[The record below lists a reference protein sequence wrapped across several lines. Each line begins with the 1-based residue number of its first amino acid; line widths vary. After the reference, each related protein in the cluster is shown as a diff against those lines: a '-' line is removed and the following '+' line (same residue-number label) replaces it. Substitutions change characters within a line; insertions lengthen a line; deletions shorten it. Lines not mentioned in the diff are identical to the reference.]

1 MKNNLVCAFIAA
13 AGLALACRGAKPE
26 SESETDTAHV
36 VAATAV
42 ERDAACAP
50 GAVSPSALPA
60 LVRLSDPASLVRL
73 PRTLWRRE
81 LNQPR
86 SALWVAPDLSYM
98 LIVAMDELPDMAA
111 GGDVTGVLN
120 KLHRPRGKQE
130 SSCRLNVDGR
140 TASLSQSMFVDSAG
154 VDTVFAVSATMLV
167 RPGLAVAASGL
178 TPARAMR
185 DSLVAIIASVRF
197 TDR

>member
-1 MKNNLVCAFIAA
+1 
-13 AGLALACRGAKPE
+13 
-26 SESETDTAHV
+26 
-36 VAATAV
+36 
-42 ERDAACAP
+42 
-50 GAVSPSALPA
+50 
-60 LVRLSDPASLVRL
+60 
-73 PRTLWRRE
+73 
-81 LNQPR
+81 
-86 SALWVAPDLSYM
+86 
-98 LIVAMDELPDMAA
+98 MAA

-130 SSCRLNVDGR
+130 SSCRLDVDGR

-154 VDTVFAVSATMLV
+154 VDTVFAVSATVLV
-167 RPGLAVAASGL
+167 RPGLAMAASGL